1 MEQIPLALAPGP
13 APSFENYYPGPNRA
27 AVAALRAACEGGG
40 ERFLFLWGP
49 AGSGKSHLLRAAAH
63 SAARPPAGCAEP
75 ADGCGPAC
83 YVNAPHPL
91 AEAGA
96 GWPPALLAVDDCQR
110 LDIVGQLAL
119 FDHYNAMRAGGGVLT
134 QFEGLEFKEITL
146 PFIDSLEKA
155 ESECMPRIREALAEG
170 NCAPIVFSTLVNREA
185 RDVIRRSGALVFD
198 FFETF
203 IDPLEAGLG
212 MKSNHTIGRSHSS
225 ADKQDYKNR
234 IEAINFSMAHDDGA
248 SHRDLAEADVIL
260 VGVSRSGKT
269 PTSLYLAMQFGIKAA
284 NYPLI
289 PEDFE
294 RRSLPEVL
302 KTYRSKLYGLSIAP
316 ERLSE
321 IRQERRPGSEYA
333 RLSNCRF
340 EVDQA
345 EGMMRRE
352 GIHWIN
358 STTKS
363 IEEIATTVLRDVK
376 LERHVY

>member
-1 MEQIPLALAPGP
+1 
-13 APSFENYYPGPNRA
+13 
-27 AVAALRAACEGGG
+27 
-40 ERFLFLWGP
+40 
-49 AGSGKSHLLRAAAH
+49 
-63 SAARPPAGCAEP
+63 
-75 ADGCGPAC
+75 
-83 YVNAPHPL
+83 
-91 AEAGA
+91 
-96 GWPPALLAVDDCQR
+96 
-110 LDIVGQLAL
+110 
-119 FDHYNAMRAGGGVLT
+119 
-134 QFEGLEFKEITL
+134 
-146 PFIDSLEKA
+146 
-155 ESECMPRIREALAEG
+155 
-170 NCAPIVFSTLVNREA
+170 
-185 RDVIRRSGALVFD
+185 
-198 FFETF
+198 
-203 IDPLEAGLG
+203 
-212 MKSNHTIGRSHSS
+212 
-225 ADKQDYKNR
+225 
-234 IEAINFSMAHDDGA
+234 MAHDDGA
-248 SHRDLAEADVIL
+248 SHRDLSEADVIL

>member
-1 MEQIPLALAPGP
+1 MPD
-13 APSFENYYPGPNRA
+13 RR
-27 AVAALRAACEGGG
+27 VV
-40 ERFLFLWGP
+40 LFVSDGTGITVQML
-49 AGSGKSHLLRAAAH
+49 AH
-63 SAARPPAGCAEP
+63 S
-75 ADGCGPAC
+75 
-83 YVNAPHPL
+83 L
-91 AEAGA
+91 
-96 GWPPALLAVDDCQR
+96 
-110 LDIVGQLAL
+110 
-119 FDHYNAMRAGGGVLT
+119 LT

-155 ESECMPRIREALAEG
+155 ESECMPRIREGLAAG
-170 NCAPIVFSTLVNREA
+170 NGAPIVFSTLVNREA

-294 RRSLPEVL
+294 RKSLPEVL

>member
-1 MEQIPLALAPGP
+1 MPD
-13 APSFENYYPGPNRA
+13 RR
-27 AVAALRAACEGGG
+27 VV
-40 ERFLFLWGP
+40 LFVSDGTGITVQMLG
-49 AGSGKSHLLRAAAH
+49 H
-63 SAARPPAGCAEP
+63 S
-75 ADGCGPAC
+75 
-83 YVNAPHPL
+83 L
-91 AEAGA
+91 
-96 GWPPALLAVDDCQR
+96 
-110 LDIVGQLAL
+110 
-119 FDHYNAMRAGGGVLT
+119 LT

-155 ESECMPRIREALAEG
+155 ESECMPRIREGLAAG
-170 NCAPIVFSTLVNREA
+170 NGAPIVFSTLVNREA

-248 SHRDLAEADVIL
+248 SHRDLSEADVIL